1 MVVKNCQGGWA
12 LLGDVKLG
20 AVLREL
26 RTARR
31 LTLAAV
37 ARQAGCVE
45 STVSYVECGHRRLQP
60 WLAQELDR
68 IYETGGVIAAL
79 ASGVGDRP
87 HQDFASGE
95 PDPDVFVV
103 LLPQGGGSVPLSRR
117 EVLAALGVGIASGT
131 LQGQFERALEG
142 IRPDI
147 DLLKHF
153 EDTFNGYQEAARILP
168 PKQLMDGLLGDVAIL
183 DALRRRAAK
192 RYRQRYSRLQARYAE
207 CLSWL
212 SEEAGDLPSA
222 MYWTDRASQ
231 WAQATNWS
239 AMTEYGFVRRSMMI
253 ISFSG
258 DGRRA
263 VSQAYHVFEIS
274 DSSPRMRGL
283 AAKQMA
289 FGYALAGERDASC
302 RALDE
307 AMNWLAR
314 PTREDDVLLGQRSVV
329 DEDLL
334 AIFQATCDIYLGHGA
349 KAIRVLEPRLALL
362 SRSSARTATITR
374 AKLACAYA
382 HAGQLAESCHLTW
395 ETLQGIEQVGS
406 LSARRELRR
415 TMRILDQ
422 WHGRSDV
429 QDLTCRLGEGPASF
443 T

>member
-1 MVVKNCQGGWA
+1 M
-12 LLGDVKLG
+12 LGDVRLG

-45 STVSYVECGHRRLQP
+45 STVSYVEGGHRRLQP

-68 IYETGGVIAAL
+68 IYETGSVIAAL
-79 ASGVGDRP
+79 ASGVGDGS
-87 HQDFASGE
+87 HQDLASGV

-103 LLPQGGGSVPLSRR
+103 VLPQGGGSMPLSRR
-117 EVLAALGVGIASGT
+117 EVLAALGVGIASGK

-142 IRPDI
+142 ISPNI
-147 DLLKHF
+147 DLLKYF
-153 EDTFNGYQEAARILP
+153 EDAFNGYQEAVRMLP
-168 PKQLMDGLLGDVAIL
+168 PQQLMDGLLGDVAIV
-183 DALRRRAAK
+183 DVLRRRAAK
-192 RYRQRYSRLQARYAE
+192 HDRQRYSRLQARYAE
-207 CLSWL
+207 SLSWL

-231 WAQATNWS
+231 WAQAANWS
-239 AMTEYGFVRRSMMI
+239 AMTEYGFVRRSMMV

-258 DGRRA
+258 DGQRA
-263 VSQAYHVFEIS
+263 VNQAYQVFEIS
-274 DSSPRMRGL
+274 DASPRMRGL

-289 FGYALAGERDASC
+289 FGYALAGDRDASC

-314 PTREDDVLLGQRSVV
+314 PSREDDILLGQRSVV

-349 KAIRVLEPRLALL
+349 KAIRVLEPRLAAL
-362 SRSSARTATITR
+362 SKSSARTATITR
-374 AKLACAYA
+374 AKLARAYA
-382 HAGQLAESCHLTW
+382 HAGQPAESCRLTW

-406 LSARRELRR
+406 LSARSELRR
-415 TMRILDQ
+415 TMRVLDQ

-429 QDLTCRLGEGPASF
+429 QDLTRRLGGGPAPF

>member
-1 MVVKNCQGGWA
+1 M
-12 LLGDVKLG
+12 LGDAKLG

-45 STVSYVECGHRRLQP
+45 STVSYAECGHRRLQP

-79 ASGVGDRP
+79 VSGVGEKLHEDLT
-87 HQDFASGE
+87 SGV
-95 PDPDVFVV
+95 PTSDIFVV
-103 LLPQGGGSVPLSRR
+103 LLPQGGVSVPLSRR
-117 EVLAALGVGIASGT
+117 EVLAALGVGIASGK
-131 LQGQFERALEG
+131 LQGQFERALDE
-142 IRPDI
+142 INPDS

-153 EDTFNGYQEAARILP
+153 ADTFSGFQEAARMLP
-168 PKQLMDGLLGDVAIL
+168 AQQLMDGLLGNIAIL
-183 DALRRRAAK
+183 DGLRRRAAK
-192 RYRQRYSRLQARYAE
+192 RDRQRYCRLQARYAE
-207 CLSWL
+207 SLSWL

-231 WAQATNWS
+231 WAQAANWS
-239 AMTEYGFVRRSMMI
+239 AMTEYGFVRRSMMV

-263 VSQAYHVFEIS
+263 VNQAHHVLEIS
-274 DSSPRMRGL
+274 NASPRIKGL

-289 FGYALAGERDASC
+289 FGYALAGDRDASY

-314 PTREDDVLLGQRSVV
+314 PTLEADTVLGQRSVA
-329 DEDLL
+329 DEDLF
-334 AIFQATCDIYLGHGA
+334 AIFQAKCDVYLGHGVS
-349 KAIRVLEPRLALL
+349 AIRVLEPKLAGL

-374 AKLACAYA
+374 AKVARAYA
-382 HAGQLAESCHLTW
+382 QAGEPAEACRLTW
-395 ETLQGIEQVGS
+395 ETLHAIEKIDS
-406 LSARRELRR
+406 LSARSELRR
-415 TMRILDQ
+415 TVRVLDR
-422 WHGRSDV
+422 WRGRSDV
-429 QDLTCRLGEGPASF
+429 QDLTRRLGSRTPIA
-443 T
+443 